1 MSTTP
6 AATAQPDMADA
17 DLNEP
22 RTLASMPPELLGLV
36 AAACTDV
43 RCLARFAAAC
53 TVCSE
58 SAHGELRAALPAS
71 IKVRGSSLRNDTPRF
86 ESSGHVLFQTAT
98 SLNVVKATAS
108 LVWSTMKKDPGL
120 YALTPALCKK
130 LEESA
135 ELPQIDVVFREST
148 PPPTYTY
155 GIGGIGGGQVVP
167 ASNSDTQFGPVDLGP
182 YSYTSDKTSAAGANS
197 GDTLTCI
204 IVLRHDD
211 CPLFVRSSLMHELTT
226 GFRRLIHWRSVEDG
240 FPALAPWTRD
250 AGIRASARDELVASL
265 RSQELWGSMMLDD
278 CSERAKG
285 LHVGSVTEH
294 KLNGG
299 IVVSMLLSRRER
311 EDLSLAFACPA
322 LAFLGDVDAQELYLP
337 SVHDMSYALI
347 VTRTQDR
354 VGGLGPWDA
363 ATFTGRQVL
372 PTDTDIDAVRKR
384 PLLTWKAPRA
394 CARFRNAQC
403 CLDETNGGDQFGD
416 GCTGI

>member
-1 MSTTP
+1 
-6 AATAQPDMADA
+6 
-17 DLNEP
+17 
-22 RTLASMPPELLGLV
+22 MPPELLRLV

-43 RCLARFAAAC
+43 RCLARFAATC
-53 TVCSE
+53 TVCSA

-71 IKVRGSSLRNDTPRF
+71 IRVRGSSLRNDTPRF

-120 YALTPALCKK
+120 YALTPALCKR

-135 ELPQIDVVFREST
+135 ELLQIDVVFSEST
-148 PPPTYTY
+148 PPPIYRY
-155 GIGGIGGGQVVP
+155 SRIGGQLVRDH
-167 ASNSDTQFGPVDLGP
+167 DTPCDPVEHFGPVDLGP
-182 YSYTSDKTSAAGANS
+182 YSYTTDKTCAAGANS
-197 GDTLTCI
+197 GDTQTVTCI

-322 LAFLGDVDAQELYLP
+322 LAFLGDVHAQELYLP
-337 SVHDMSYALI
+337 SVHEMSYALI
-347 VTRTQDR
+347 VTRTQEDR
-354 VGGLGPWDA
+354 VGGFGPWDA

-394 CARFRNAQC
+394 CTRFRNAQC
-403 CLDETNGGDQFGD
+403 CLDDPPGVRVCRRDFCD

>member
-1 MSTTP
+1 
-6 AATAQPDMADA
+6 
-17 DLNEP
+17 
-22 RTLASMPPELLGLV
+22 
-36 AAACTDV
+36 
-43 RCLARFAAAC
+43 
-53 TVCSE
+53 
-58 SAHGELRAALPAS
+58 
-71 IKVRGSSLRNDTPRF
+71 
-86 ESSGHVLFQTAT
+86 
-98 SLNVVKATAS
+98 
-108 LVWSTMKKDPGL
+108 
-120 YALTPALCKK
+120 
-130 LEESA
+130 
-135 ELPQIDVVFREST
+135 
-148 PPPTYTY
+148 
-155 GIGGIGGGQVVP
+155 
-167 ASNSDTQFGPVDLGP
+167 
-182 YSYTSDKTSAAGANS
+182 
-197 GDTLTCI
+197 
-204 IVLRHDD
+204 
-211 CPLFVRSSLMHELTT
+211 MHELTT

-347 VTRTQDR
+347 VTRTQEDR
-354 VGGLGPWDA
+354 VGGFGPWDA

-372 PTDTDIDAVRKR
+372 PTDTDIDTVRKR